1 MLVMDQID
9 ELFKKSMS
17 EKDEVSLSVA
27 RLLKSAI
34 KNAEIEKKSELSD
47 DEVMVVLTKQAKQR
61 RDSIDQY
68 EKGERPELAEQEKK
82 ELAIIEKF
90 LPEKMGEGK
99 IREIVKK
106 KVAEHEGDSSTSS
119 TSSPQAGSGQ
129 VDFGR
134 VMGAVMGELK
144 GKADGGTVQKI
155 VKEELGE

>member
-1 MLVMDQID
+1 MAVTDQID

-17 EKDEVSLSVA
+17 EKDEISLSVS

-47 DEVMVVLTKQAKQR
+47 DDVLAVLEKQAKQR
-61 RDSIDQY
+61 RDSIEQY
-68 EKGERPELAEQEKK
+68 EKGGRPEMAKQEKT

-90 LPEKMGEGK
+90 LPEKMGEDE

-106 KVAEHEGDSSTSS
+106 KVYELEGHPS
-119 TSSPQAGSGQ
+119 AGSGQ

-144 GKADGGTVQKI
+144 GKADGETVSKI
-155 VKEELGE
+155 LKEELEK

>member
-47 DEVMVVLTKQAKQR
+47 DEVMAVLTKQAKQR
-61 RDSIDQY
+61 RDSIEQY
-68 EKGERPELAEQEKK
+68 EKGGRPELAEK
-82 ELAIIEKF
+82 ERAELVIIEKF
-90 LPEKMGEGK
+90 LPEKMDEGK

-106 KVAEHEGDSSTSS
+106 KVAEHEGDPST
-119 TSSPQAGSGQ
+119 GSGQ